1 MMSNQSDTRTMG
13 VWGLLALG
21 LVSGVGAALA
31 GWLLTA
37 PQTATPGDFLFADKL
52 WHFLAFACLTAPGFL
67 ALDRRGRRFW
77 CAHMLALAV
86 GSEIVQAVSGQ
97 GRSGDPIDALA
108 DAAGVLAALL
118 GARLVRRF
126 VSQPRS

>member
-1 MMSNQSDTRTMG
+1 MG

-52 WHFLAFACLTAPGFL
+52 WHFLAFACLTAPGCL

-97 GRSGDPIDALA
+97 GRSGDPIDASRGSRRPSRSAPGSPSCLSA
-108 DAAGVLAALL
+108 EELSGALGEIRDDA
-118 GARLVRRF
+118 
-126 VSQPRS
+126 